1 MKEQVKIKARK
12 IRLIVFSVIGYSIIF
27 ILLASAVFVLVSH
40 SNGNTPFIGGYGLL
54 WVKTG
59 SMQPTIPE
67 RSYILIERAGPE
79 EVENGD
85 VIAFVSDDPAIEG
98 QTNVHRVV
106 GKTVNEQGIIEF
118 TTRGDNVRTNIKEDD
133 YPASGEKLIGKYV
146 KTLAF
151 LSIMG
156 RTLSN
161 TVGVFV
167 LIIVIMSIL
176 MIIYLPDMSRIV
188 KQAEEIRKNKK
199 KEIDELVR
207 LEVERLKAEAE
218 RKKEDVAENAEGS
231 EPEDKK
237 ETYEEQNGESGE

>member
-12 IRLIVFSVIGYSIIF
+12 IRLIVFSVIGYSIIL

-40 SNGNTPFIGGYGLL
+40 SDGNVPFIGGYGLL

-59 SMQPTIPE
+59 SMEPVIPE
-67 RSYILIERAGPE
+67 RSYILIERSEPE
-79 EVENGD
+79 DVGLND

-118 TTRGDNVRTNIKEDD
+118 TTRGDNAFTNYNDDD
-133 YPASGEKLIGKYV
+133 YPASGEKLVGKYI
-146 KTLAF
+146 KTLSF

-161 TVGVFV
+161 TVGIFV
-167 LIIVIMSIL
+167 LIVVILSIL

-188 KQAEEIRKNKK
+188 KQAEEIKKNKK
-199 KEIDELVR
+199 KEMDELVR

-218 RKKEDVAENAEGS
+218 SKKEDASKDMRASGL
-231 EPEDKK
+231 EDIK
-237 ETYEEQNGESGE
+237 ETNEEQKSESRE

>member
-12 IRLIVFSVIGYSIIF
+12 IRLIVFSVIGYSIIL
-27 ILLASAVFVLVSH
+27 ILLVSAVFVLVSH
-40 SNGNTPFIGGYGLL
+40 SNGNVPFIGGYGLL

-59 SMQPTIPE
+59 SMEPVIPE
-67 RSYILIERAGPE
+67 RSYILIERSEPE
-79 EVENGD
+79 DVGLND

-118 TTRGDNVRTNIKEDD
+118 TTRGDNSLTNFDDDD
-133 YPASGEKLIGKYV
+133 YPASGEKLVGKYI
-146 KTLAF
+146 KTLSF
-151 LSIMG
+151 LSVMG

-161 TVGVFV
+161 TVGIFV
-167 LIIVIMSIL
+167 LIVVILSIL

-188 KQAEEIRKNKK
+188 KQAEEIKKNKK

-218 RKKEDVAENAEGS
+218 NKQEDTAKDSQTPGPA
-231 EPEDKK
+231 DKN
-237 ETYEEQNGESGE
+237 EADEEQRPLSDE